1 MRGSIKYHMGLRYK
15 INLEPIPDEEG
26 GGYVASI
33 PELGEKAFR
42 AEGDSAKEALFN
54 LEEVKRDLFQD
65 YLNSGV
71 TIPEPK
77 RPLGYSGKFVV
88 RIEPR
93 WHKHAAEMAELR
105 GESLNQYVV
114 NCLIHESSMDDID
127 ARHDELICK
136 FEQRIEETVLT
147 KYRLLCNFL
156 ELPSK
161 EIITTAYY
169 EQPTEKSYLSAY

>member
-1 MRGSIKYHMGLRYK
+1 MRGNIEHYMGLRYK
-15 INLEPIPDEEG
+15 INLEPIPEEEG

-65 YLNSGV
+65 YLKSGA

-77 RPLGYSGKFVV
+77 KPLGYSGKFLV

-127 ARHDELICK
+127 TRHDELIRK
-136 FEQRIEETVLT
+136 FEQKMEEAILT
-147 KYRLLCNFL
+147 KYRLPWNFL
-156 ELPSK
+156 ELPSGK
-161 EIITTAYY
+161 IMTTAHCYA
-169 EQPTEKSYLSAY
+169 LAA